1 MFLDFLKK
9 ITIPRDMNQLEALI
23 RQLLKPVF
31 WILLLAPFIA
41 VPVFFLL
48 ATYLGIPIRLPSP

>member
-9 ITIPRDMNQLEALI
+9 ITIPRNMAQLEVLI
-23 RQLLKPVF
+23 RQLLKLVF
-31 WILLLAPFIA
+31 WILLIVPMIA

-48 ATYLGIPIRLPSP
+48 TTYFGIPVRLPG